1 MGVIVQ
7 KFGGTS
13 VFPKERLFIAAQK
26 VVKARREG
34 HFPVVVVSAPGRSGD
49 PYATDTLVQ
58 QVKEIDRQIPVDK
71 RELDLVMT
79 CGEIIGIVWMAQA
92 IKAVG
97 GYKTI
102 ALTGGQ
108 AGIYTDEH
116 FGNARIV
123 RIDPSPIED
132 AIEKGYIP
140 VVAGFQGVSEKGHG
154 TGHGQITTLGRG
166 GSDTT
171 AGALAA
177 ALSAQSCIIY
187 TDVDGVLTADP
198 RIVGNRARLLPSVT
212 YEEVS
217 EMAHLGARVVH
228 PRCVEIAMNHRIPV
242 WVRNAA
248 GELQGTVIRQRA
260 SDLPARHFRITGIT
274 HLPQVAQVKVNVA
287 FREDLPEVETEI
299 YRVLGEAGMV
309 PYFVS
314 KSRSYFE
321 FAVVRHHLE
330 WLRSLLDGLALP
342 IVRDG
347 VSRTYI
353 LTTDP
358 DRVVHRERV
367 RLLRR
372 TQTDWDL
379 LDATIDIT
387 TNCAIVSLVTLN
399 TREVPGIMAR
409 ILEAMVGN
417 DLEILQVADAQ
428 NSVSCLIREDD
439 VVRAVQVLHD
449 QFVLH
454 DESSYR
460 LRPIP

>member
-1 MGVIVQ
+1 MGIIVQ

-13 VFPKERLFIAAQK
+13 VFPKERLLSAAQK
-26 VVKARREG
+26 VVKAKREG
-34 HFPVVVVSAPGRSGD
+34 NDPVVVVSAPGRKGD
-49 PYATDTLVQ
+49 PYATDTLIRNVQ
-58 QVKEIDRQIPVDK
+58 EIDPQIPVDK

-108 AGIYTDEH
+108 AGIYTDQQ

-123 RIDPSPIED
+123 RIDPTPVEE
-132 AIEKGYIP
+132 ALKAGFIP
-140 VVAGFQGVSEKGHG
+140 VVAGFQGVTEHGHG
-154 TGHGQITTLGRG
+154 VGHGQITTLGRG

-177 ALSAQSCIIY
+177 ALNAQSCIIY

-198 RIVGNRARLLPSVT
+198 RLVGAKARLLPSVT

-242 WVRNAA
+242 WVRNAE
-248 GELQGTVIRQRA
+248 GDREGTVIKERA
-260 SDLPARHFRITGIT
+260 SDLPTRMFRITGIT
-274 HLPQVAQVKVNVA
+274 HLPQVAQVKVSVA
-287 FREDLPEVETEI
+287 EQEDLAEVETEI
-299 YRVLGEAGMV
+299 YRLLGEAGMV

-314 KSRSYFE
+314 KSRSFFE

-330 WLRSLLDGLALP
+330 LLRSLLDGLTLP
-342 IVRDG
+342 ISANGHLRA
-347 VSRTYI
+347 YI

-358 DRVVHRERV
+358 DRVIHRERR
-367 RLLRR
+367 RLLQRSQR
-372 TQTDWDL
+372 DWVL
-379 LDATIDIT
+379 LDAPIEIT

-409 ILEAMVGN
+409 ILEAMV
-417 DLEILQVADAQ
+417 DSEVDILQVADAQ
-428 NSVSCLIREDD
+428 HSVSCLIREEDM
-439 VVRAVQVLHD
+439 VTAVRVLHEHFRLD
-449 QFVLH
+449 
-454 DESSYR
+454 DENTQQ
-460 LRPIP
+460 LQPIP